1 MTRFLL
7 ALMLVLPAQY
17 LWANESSDL
26 AQDLANPL
34 AAIISVPL
42 QYNYDSNIGVDD
54 AGSRTTVNMQPI
66 VPFSLGDTSTLITRT
81 IIPYVSQK
89 DVIPGTSQS
98 GLGDILFSAWWS
110 PNSSNGVTWGVGP
123 IVRIPSFS
131 DVSTDTWAAG
141 ITAVGL
147 KQAGPW
153 TYGALANQLWSL
165 ESDPDTPTNATFL
178 QPFVAYS
185 TETALTYSLQSEST
199 YDREN
204 NTWAVPVN
212 AAVSKLVVAGGVPVN
227 LQGGVGYWLQS
238 PDNGPEG
245 LRVRLQAQLVLPR

>member
-1 MTRFLL
+1 VTRFLL
-7 ALMLVLPAQY
+7 ALMLVLPAQH
-17 LWANESSDL
+17 LWANEESDL

-66 VPFSLGDTSTLITRT
+66 VPFSLGDTSTLITRM

-89 DVIPGTSQS
+89 DVISGTSQS

-141 ITAVGL
+141 SRRWG
-147 KQAGPW
+147 
-153 TYGALANQLWSL
+153 
-165 ESDPDTPTNATFL
+165 
-178 QPFVAYS
+178 
-185 TETALTYSLQSEST
+185 
-199 YDREN
+199 
-204 NTWAVPVN
+204 
-212 AAVSKLVVAGGVPVN
+212 
-227 LQGGVGYWLQS
+227 
-238 PDNGPEG
+238 
-245 LRVRLQAQLVLPR
+245 